1 MSDQAEYFRDE
12 TGALFIKGT
21 KRADGTWRKPR
32 RVKEGYVPQEEVP
45 LYESKGKQ
53 WANSKPDYPI
63 GLAPDDVAK
72 LRKTR
77 EDAKV
82 ASNSIPG
89 LPTSGGQGKTS
100 KRSAKKKKNSK
111 NEETIEQSPV
121 KTNTANNKCD
131 EDIDNLS
138 QQEIKNKL
146 RNLRKKLKDIEK
158 LEDRVNSGDIQDP
171 DADQLKKLSSK
182 DNVLSLIETFNE
194 LQIE

>member
-89 LPTSGGQGKTS
+89 LSTSGGQGKS
-100 KRSAKKKKNSK
+100 KKSAKKKKNTAP
-111 NEETIEQSPV
+111 EEVSPV
-121 KTNTANNKCD
+121 KPVTANNKCD
-131 EDIDNLS
+131 DTDIENLS

-158 LEDRVNSGDIQDP
+158 LEDRVKSGDIEEP
-171 DADQLKKLSSK
+171 DSDQLKKLSSK
-182 DNVLSLIETFNE
+182 DNVLALIGTFTE

>member
-1 MSDQAEYFRDE
+1 MSEQAEYFRDE

-89 LPTSGGQGKTS
+89 LPSSGGQGKS
-100 KRSAKKKKNSK
+100 KKSGKKKKNATQ
-111 NEETIEQSPV
+111 EEASPV
-121 KTNTANNKCD
+121 KVKPVPANNKCD
-131 EDIDNLS
+131 DDIDNLS
-138 QQEIKNKL
+138 QQEIKSKL

-158 LEDRVNSGDIQDP
+158 LEDRVKSGDIDEP
-171 DADQLKKLSSK
+171 DSDQLKKLDSK
-182 DNVLSLIETFNE
+182 DNVEALIES
-194 LQIE
+194 LQQLQVE